1 MHKRRF
7 HSQNAGFEMS
17 APIGIGVEISAGGDV
32 SLNRRSLA
40 FMTEELASIPEPTIS
55 CGLQATYM
63 TETAD
68 LKGQHVFQSPWPP
81 AVTPLFIKRWN

>member
-32 SLNRRSLA
+32 SLNRRSFGIHDRRTCIYSRAHHFLWFASDVHDRDRRLEGAARVPKSLA
-40 FMTEELASIPEPTIS
+40 IS
-55 CGLQATYM
+55 SHSSVHKEM
-63 TETAD
+63 D
-68 LKGQHVFQSPWPP
+68 
-81 AVTPLFIKRWN
+81 